1 MLSFTVSLLL
11 LRQSRPRKY
20 RCHQI
25 RTFAGMVYSGRANQ
39 LMLIIVPASFFVPP
53 QILKL
58 LFTHVHVSHATFLR
72 ALTISASL
80 TLVHE

>member
-20 RCHQI
+20 RCHRT
-25 RTFAGMVYSGRANQ
+25 RTFAGIVYSGWANQ
-39 LMLIIVPASFFVPP
+39 LRLIIVPASFFVPP

-58 LFTHVHVSHATFLR
+58 LFTHVRVSPATLLR
-72 ALTISASL
+72 ALTTSAFL

>member
-1 MLSFTVSLLL
+1 
-11 LRQSRPRKY
+11 
-20 RCHQI
+20 
-25 RTFAGMVYSGRANQ
+25 MVYSGRANQ